1 MSSPAV
7 QKIAHYL
14 CVSDTLGTAGQPTR
28 KQFVDIKAAG
38 YEIVVNLA
46 MLDSADAIPNEDA
59 LVTEQGMDYVHI
71 PVVWDAP
78 KVEDVERFFAVMDK
92 HRGKKVFVHC
102 VVNKRVSCF
111 VFLHRVIRQG
121 VPPEVAREALLG
133 IWEPNAVWQD
143 FVNESLAQSVRL
155 VTVSFE

>member
-14 CVSDTLGTAGQPTR
+14 RISDTLGTAGQPTR
-28 KQFVDIKAAG
+28 EQFVDIKAAG
-38 YEIVVNLA
+38 YQLVVNLA
-46 MLDSADAIPNEDA
+46 MLDSPDAIPNEDA

-78 KVEDVERFFAVMDK
+78 KVKDVERFFAVMDE
-92 HRGKKVFVHC
+92 HRGKRVFVHC

-111 VFLHRVIRQG
+111 VFLYRVIRQR
-121 VPPEVAREALLG
+121 VPSEIARETLLR
-133 IWEPNAVWQD
+133 IWEPDAVWQD
-143 FVNESLAQSVRL
+143 LIDKSLAQSVRL
-155 VTVSFE
+155 GNIFI